1 MRAPLCD
8 RAAAYRPSY
17 DEGMAHSLPSI
28 AILGAGSMGGAI
40 LQGLLAS
47 GRASRVTV
55 TNRTRAKAEA
65 LTDAAASAD
74 LESIALEVEPEGNA
88 RAAASADIVL
98 IGVKPGMV
106 PGLLD
111 EIAPHLRPGARVV
124 SLAAGITI
132 ATFEAHLPAGAIVLR
147 SMPNTPAVVGKAVTG
162 LAPGSVATPEDV
174 ATVRAVFETC
184 GAVIEVGE
192 EQIDALST
200 ISGSGPAYVFL
211 LVEELTKAAVA
222 KGFGEADAR
231 LMAEQT
237 FIGAAA
243 LLDATGEDPAELRR
257 RVTSPKG
264 TTERAVAVL
273 QDADLAG
280 VFGRATDAAL
290 ERAKELA
297 AGC

>member
-1 MRAPLCD
+1 
-8 RAAAYRPSY
+8 
-17 DEGMAHSLPSI
+17 MADSLPSI

-47 GRASRVTV
+47 GRASRVVV
-55 TNRTRAKAEA
+55 TNRTRAKADA
-65 LTDAAASAD
+65 LADAAATASAD
-74 LESIALEVEPEGNA
+74 LESIALETDPDGNA

-124 SLAAGITI
+124 SLAAGVTI
-132 ATFEAHLPAGAIVLR
+132 ATFEAHLPSGAVVLR

-162 LAPGSVATPEDV
+162 LAPGSSATPADV
-174 ATVRAVFETC
+174 ASVRAVFDTC
-184 GAVIEVGE
+184 GAVIEVVE

-222 KGFGEADAR
+222 KGFDEADAR

-237 FIGAAA
+237 FVGAAA

-273 QDADLAG
+273 QDADLAE

-290 ERAKELA
+290 ARAKELA
-297 AGC
+297 AGA